1 MAIFE
6 EEPGDFPPAPW
17 EYEPELPPEIEQG
30 EDRPVPDAGDYEEPP
45 QSKEPPED
53 KYGPPP
59 QIPSDEPGRPSPN
72 GPAYPGE
79 RPYSEPPAPQVVGP
93 KMPAQLLDEKFAQME
108 PRWYDPSSG
117 QWVQPESI
125 ISEYA
130 DPESPNGDENGLNN
144 RVNYAD
150 PTRRDLVIITG
161 WKTDADYSDPS
172 NWKEWITAGTG
183 SAAKY
188 DEWYPRWA
196 GTETPPNEWGVS
208 YRLEPS
214 KAERAAI
221 ASETGIA
228 VFDWST
234 VGGSIPGSSADA
246 AKALQ
251 AFIDR
256 TGLKDV
262 TIVGHSKGGIAAT
275 ELLAMYQDGEL
286 DKGAVKNMVL
296 IDPPQDARMVRFFG
310 GSARP
315 VDATKAGVNVVF
327 LPVWVS
333 SLVGRPRGTSEI
345 ENDIEFPYVDDH
357 SIRGDWANSVFD
369 TLRNRTR

>member
-1 MAIFE
+1 MPTFE
-6 EEPGDFPPAPW
+6 EEPGDYAPPAPW

-30 EDRPVPDAGDYEEPP
+30 EDRPVPDASDYEEPP
-45 QSKEPPED
+45 QPKEPPED

-59 QIPSDEPGRPSPN
+59 QIPSEEPERPSPN

-79 RPYSEPPAPQVVGP
+79 RPYPEPPPSRVVGP
-93 KMPAQLLDEKFAQME
+93 KMPVQLFDEELTHGGA
-108 PRWYDPSSG
+108 PVYDAESG
-117 QWVQPESI
+117 RWVQPDSI
-125 ISEYA
+125 ISE
-130 DPESPNGDENGLNN
+130 
-144 RVNYAD
+144 YAD

-172 NWKEWITAGTG
+172 NWREWVTADTG
-183 SAAKY
+183 SATKY
-188 DEWYPRWA
+188 DEWYSRWA

-214 KAERAAI
+214 KAEREAMAN
-221 ASETGIA
+221 ETGIA

-251 AFIDR
+251 SFIDR

-262 TIVGHSKGGIAAT
+262 TIVGHSKGAIAAT
-275 ELLAMYQDGEL
+275 ELLAMYQNGEV

-296 IDPPQDARMVRFFG
+296 IDPPQDAGMVRFFG

-327 LPVWVS
+327 LPGLVS
-333 SLVGRPRGTSEI
+333 SLWGRPRGTSEI

-357 SIRGDWANSVFD
+357 SIRGDSAKSVFD
-369 TLRNRTR
+369 TLRNRAR